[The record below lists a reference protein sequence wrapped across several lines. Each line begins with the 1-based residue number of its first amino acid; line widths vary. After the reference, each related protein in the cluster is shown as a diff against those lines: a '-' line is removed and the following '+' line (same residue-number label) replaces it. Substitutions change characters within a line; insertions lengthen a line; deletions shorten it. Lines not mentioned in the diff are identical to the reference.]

1 MHAYKTMKLVIV
13 SIVLKRNNLLSYC
26 CHIREFVLYFFY
38 HTGVFK
44 TSEVKDWAD
53 VLESQRHD
61 EQCSDKKS

>member
-1 MHAYKTMKLVIV
+1 MKLVIV
-13 SIVLKRNNLLSYC
+13 SMVLNTLIYS
-26 CHIREFVLYFFY
+26 HIREFVLYFFY

-53 VLESQRHD
+53 ILESQRHD